1 MNFVRLIGDLVF
13 PVELRRDRTTGRTI
27 GKALIAVPNGVHGT
41 YLVPLALRGNEAA
54 DAAKHL
60 GEASRVDVTGHIHSA
75 YLADPDTY
83 GDRRPRRVLYV
94 IADDVTYIT
103 VRPFRGGERS

>member
-13 PVELRRDRTTGRTI
+13 PVELRRDRTTGQTI

-41 YLVPLALRGNEAA
+41 YFVPVTLRGKEAV
-54 DAAKHL
+54 DAAKYL
-60 GEASRVDVTGHIHSA
+60 GEASCVDMTGHIHSA
-75 YLADPDTY
+75 YLTDHNKRT
-83 GDRRPRRVLYV
+83 RRVLYV
-94 IADDVTYIT
+94 IADDVTYVT

>member
-41 YLVPLALRGNEAA
+41 CFVPLTLRGNEAV
-54 DAAKHL
+54 DAAKYL

-75 YLADPDTY
+75 YLTDH
-83 GDRRPRRVLYV
+83 DRRPRRVLYV
-94 IADDVTYIT
+94 IADDVTYVT
-103 VRPFRGGERS
+103 VRPFRGGVRS

>member
-27 GKALIAVPNGVHGT
+27 GKALIAIPNGVHGT
-41 YLVPLALRGNEAA
+41 YFVPVTLRGNEAV
-54 DAAKHL
+54 DAAKYL

-75 YLADPDTY
+75 YVTD
-83 GDRRPRRVLYV
+83 GDRRTRRVLYV
-94 IADDVTYIT
+94 IADNVTYVT
-103 VRPFRGGERS
+103 VRPFQGGVRS

>member
-1 MNFVRLIGDLVF
+1 MNLVRLVGDLVY

-41 YLVPLALRGNEAA
+41 LFVPLTLRGNEAI
-54 DAAKHL
+54 DAAKYL

-75 YLADPDTY
+75 YLADRDTY

-94 IADDVTYIT
+94 IADQVTYLN
-103 VRPFRGGERS
+103 VRPFRGGEQR